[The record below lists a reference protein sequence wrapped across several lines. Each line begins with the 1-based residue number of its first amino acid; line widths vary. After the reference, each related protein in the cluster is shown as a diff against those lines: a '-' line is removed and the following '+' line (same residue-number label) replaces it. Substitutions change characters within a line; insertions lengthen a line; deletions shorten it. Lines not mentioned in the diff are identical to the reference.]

1 MFKKIKSYLLKIKDL
16 FRYLYL
22 KFIIFNN
29 RSKSV
34 RLIYV
39 VIFLWIIFGI
49 LGLKFG
55 TDMTALAGYY
65 TALSVFVGSYFWGEY
80 KRPSSS
86 TKLLEKG
93 GNSSREITIYV
104 TVILWI
110 CLGIYGVLQNGDFN
124 SLTVYFAS
132 LSPFVGS
139 FIIYKTND
147 GNKINNQSENI
158 N

>member
-1 MFKKIKSYLLKIKDL
+1 MIKYLKNILSIIKNYFKI
-16 FRYLYL
+16 LYY

-39 VIFLWIIFGI
+39 VILLWIAFGI

-80 KRPSSS
+80 KRPSTS
-86 TKLLEKG
+86 TKILEKG

-104 TVILWI
+104 TVLLWI
-110 CLGIYGVLQNGDFN
+110 CLGIYGVLQKGDFT

-147 GNKINNQSENI
+147 YKKDENKINEK
-158 N
+158 